1 MFDIWN
7 NDVDIAKEVFR
18 KDNYVIEENHGC
30 HNGVCYIFF
39 SSNNIWFPNTEEAFR
54 RSFIDNDY
62 YEWLNFAKLPAEKF
76 IFVRDIYKSW
86 YVTGINSRMDSADAV
101 IDFLRKETLGMKVIT
116 VGSSA
121 GGYMAALVASRL
133 NAEYSICFSAQF
145 DLTVEGALGANPF
158 LKKYSHNANKNR
170 YYNIVNT
177 IRKSKTDIFY
187 FMPAFSEDDKEQMN
201 RVVDIENIH
210 ILKIATHRHG
220 VPLLRGNLFQL
231 LQMDKESLINLFDSK
246 KDQIVGILP
255 MSMKLS
261 GFRGTCCCIKNE
273 LVRIIGRYIRPLI
286 NDF

>member
-7 NDVDIAKEVFR
+7 DPVEIAEEVYNR
-18 KDNYVIEENHGC
+18 DNYIIKANHDC
-30 HNGVCYIFF
+30 HNGACYIFF

-62 YEWLNFAKLPAEKF
+62 YEWIKFAKLPAEKC

-86 YVTGINSRMDSADAV
+86 YVTGINNRMDSVDAV
-101 IDFLRKETLGMKVIT
+101 IDFLKQETVGLKVIT

-121 GGYMAALVASRL
+121 GGYMAALVAACL
-133 NAEYSICFSAQF
+133 HAEYSICFSAQF

-158 LKKYSHNANKNR
+158 LKKYSHNANRNR
-170 YYNIVNT
+170 HYNIVDA
-177 IRKSKTDIFY
+177 IRESKTDIFY
-187 FMPAFSEDDKEQMN
+187 FVPAFSEDDKKQMN
-201 RVVDIENIH
+201 RVVDIENVH
-210 ILKIATHRHG
+210 IRKIATHRHG
-220 VPLLRGNLFQL
+220 VPLLRGNLIQL
-231 LQMDKESLINLFDSK
+231 LQMDKDGLISLFDYK

-273 LVRIIGRYIRPLI
+273 LVRIIGRYIRR
-286 NDF
+286 